1 MTSSPNLS
9 SKYVVFSYNKKHEEL
24 VLKIYYYLK
33 NENLPVWINIQDG
46 INKDIYQSMDN
57 IVEHIRVLVCFMTPM
72 YQTSK
77 ECQEQVEFAKSKRI
91 PIISCR
97 LLPNWKPSGWF
108 NKITNDQLTI
118 DLHAVNQRNF
128 KEKMNKLKE
137 KIIYLLLD
145 DKTNSQISSN
155 LLADESFIDQSIL
168 LDDSYM
174 FCLVEYLN
182 SNCIKKKP
190 YKHRILPKHCRL
202 SLSNLMICNNE
213 YILISANH
221 HLHLFDGNLKYIRSN
236 KERKINENDLKD
248 LSWSSYSNC
257 FIILMKKEIY
267 LMDPLSSKISIIEYF
282 KLKDHREEY
291 LSCTCS
297 EDHIYLI
304 KCQFNSNIYYLEEY
318 YLSTFRFL
326 RKFQITHLIGT
337 SLVIQNGS
345 SNQFQD
351 IEKINSIR
359 YNEKK
364 LAIIIKINSHS
375 FIYIFQLHDQ
385 PVFLMKIPIED
396 NCRMTILNPINQFI
410 IFKDY
415 LSNLF
420 IKISIDFENDFQ
432 LNQYYNC
439 SNGLIDFNGKLRNV
453 ALFGRSNLVF
463 LIDNA
468 LLIYQL

>member
-1 MTSSPNLS
+1 
-9 SKYVVFSYNKKHEEL
+9 
-24 VLKIYYYLK
+24 
-33 NENLPVWINIQDG
+33 
-46 INKDIYQSMDN
+46 
-57 IVEHIRVLVCFMTPM
+57 
-72 YQTSK
+72 
-77 ECQEQVEFAKSKRI
+77 
-91 PIISCR
+91 
-97 LLPNWKPSGWF
+97 
-108 NKITNDQLTI
+108 
-118 DLHAVNQRNF
+118 
-128 KEKMNKLKE
+128 
-137 KIIYLLLD
+137 
-145 DKTNSQISSN
+145 
-155 LLADESFIDQSIL
+155 
-168 LDDSYM
+168 
-174 FCLVEYLN
+174 
-182 SNCIKKKP
+182 
-190 YKHRILPKHCRL
+190 
-202 SLSNLMICNNE
+202 
-213 YILISANH
+213 
-221 HLHLFDGNLKYIRSN
+221 
-236 KERKINENDLKD
+236 
-248 LSWSSYSNC
+248 
-257 FIILMKKEIY
+257 
-267 LMDPLSSKISIIEYF
+267 
-282 KLKDHREEY
+282 
-291 LSCTCS
+291 
-297 EDHIYLI
+297 DHIYLI

-326 RKFQITHLIGT
+326 RKFQITYLIET
-337 SLVIQNGS
+337 SLVVQNGS

-439 SNGLIDFNGKLRNV
+439 SKGLIDFNGKLRNV